1 MTTIKMTKK
10 QKPKNLIELKIWIR
24 NWVDLTNVD
33 VSGLNSLEYAF
44 EGVKEYTGSIKDW
57 DTSNIVNM
65 RGTFFWATNFNEDIS
80 NWDTSKVTNMAYLF
94 SFAELFNQPIG
105 SWNTSNV
112 TDMEWMFYW
121 AEWFNQNINDW
132 DVSKVKNMEG
142 VFYRSSRFNQPLEDW
157 DITNVENMQFMFI
170 GAVSFNQPLNKWG
183 KQRKFNMDCVR
194 RMFEH
199 AESFNQDLSS
209 WEIEDCDSNDIYH
222 VANWTPK
229 YENSKWFPKFVNL
242 TDTLSN
248 YINGVVVLELF
259 NMEKEAISPTFDPKE
274 SQEYVPYTL
283 IEWAVRLNT
292 ANGIYVS
299 KTPLKAWENLFHL
312 SGCILKYNKC
322 GYWFHDGVRKD
333 MIKKL
338 ITFFEQKRK
347 INLVYVNWKED
358 SHLFAIVDL
367 EKEG

>member
-1 MTTIKMTKK
+1 
-10 QKPKNLIELKIWIR
+10 
-24 NWVDLTNVD
+24 
-33 VSGLNSLEYAF
+33 
-44 EGVKEYTGSIKDW
+44 
-57 DTSNIVNM
+57 
-65 RGTFFWATNFNEDIS
+65 
-80 NWDTSKVTNMAYLF
+80 MAYLF

-105 SWNTSNV
+105 SWDTSKVTNMSQMFEWAISFNQPLNDWDTSNV
-112 TDMEWMFYW
+112 THMSSMFEG
-121 AEWFNQNINDW
+121 AIFFNQPLDKWNTSKVINMSSMFRGANLFNQPLNDW
-132 DVSKVKNMEG
+132 DTSNVEDMSYMFGWALKFNQPLNDWDISKVKNMEG
-142 VFYRSSRFNQPLEDW
+142 VFYRSSHFNQPLEDW
-157 DITNVENMQFMFI
+157 DITNVENMQFMLT

-209 WEIEDCDSNDIYH
+209 WVIEDCDSNDIYH

-229 YENSKWFPKFVNL
+229 YENPKWFPKFINL

-259 NMEKEAISPTFDPKE
+259 DMEKEAISQTFDPKE
-274 SQEYVPYTL
+274 SEEYVPYTL

-299 KTPLKAWENLFHL
+299 KKPLKAWENLFHL
-312 SGCILKYNKC
+312 SGCILKDAKC
-322 GYWFHDGVRKD
+322 WYWFHSGVRKD

-338 ITFFEQKRK
+338 IKFFEQKRK
-347 INLVYVNWKED
+347 INLVYVNWKKD
-358 SHLFAIVDL
+358 SHLFAMVDL